1 MCVFQFFTLLWPISS
16 LLLSVA
22 PSDPLAK
29 PQLFSSAGLAWAVP
43 VLCQAQGWTRPCSA
57 QGELQCLR
65 SRQETPSPVELPSL
79 TAPTAPSPFP
89 PPLLSLQASDREDK
103 ELKLS
108 GWEKSA
114 LLLISV

>member
-22 PSDPLAK
+22 PSDPLAR
-29 PQLFSSAGLAWAVP
+29 PQLFSSARISL
-43 VLCQAQGWTRPCSA
+43 GWTCPCSA